1 MSQGARPEV
10 KAAIV
15 KGAICEALFIV
26 AGIVI
31 YFTTNSLPGLIIS
44 VLLGAAT
51 MFLILAQAGV
61 FARPNDRA

>member
-1 MSQGARPEV
+1 MSLQARPEV
-10 KAAIV
+10 RAAIV

-26 AGIVI
+26 AGVVI
-31 YFTTNSLPGLIIS
+31 FLTTNSLPGLIIS

-61 FARPNDRA
+61 FSRSNDRA